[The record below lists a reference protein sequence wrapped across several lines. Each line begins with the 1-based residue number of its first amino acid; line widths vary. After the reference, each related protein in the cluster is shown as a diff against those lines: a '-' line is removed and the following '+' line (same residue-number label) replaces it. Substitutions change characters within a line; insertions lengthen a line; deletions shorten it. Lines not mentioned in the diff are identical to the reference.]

1 MNPKKPTL
9 ILNPVAGPV
18 WRRRKS
24 RQLIDHLKT
33 LYPDLTVHPTGRA
46 GDGERLARTLSSGAH
61 DLILAAGGD
70 GTYHEVING
79 MRGSPVPLGIL
90 PMGTGNSLIR
100 ELGLPTNPIEAATA
114 IRNGVV
120 RPIYLGQ
127 IGPASHASERGRTST
142 SSVEPLHPDFD
153 ELSRA
158 ASPVSEV
165 LASPDRAR
173 GVGASEEQNPHGPP
187 QGMAAMQAPAINY
200 RLFILMVGAGFDAS
214 IVRSVR
220 PGPKKLG
227 MLAYM
232 VAGIIQLFRYDYST
246 VTFRVD
252 GRGVKGTSGIIAKAR
267 CYGGPFAIVP
277 HVRLDRPELVLC
289 LFKGRGPL
297 TFMKY
302 TLGVMAGLHHRMKD
316 VEFHSGRTIEIEGTV
331 PLQADGEAIGTAPA
345 RLTIVPETLNLVFP
359 ATPPALYL

>member
-1 MNPKKPTL
+1 MDSEKPAL

-18 WRRRKS
+18 WRRWKAR
-24 RQLIDHLKT
+24 RLIKHLKT

-46 GDGERLARTLSSGAH
+46 GDGERLARTLSSGSH

-79 MRGSPVPLGIL
+79 MWGSSVPLGIL

-100 ELGLPTNPIEAATA
+100 ELGLPTNPVRAATA
-114 IRNGVV
+114 IRDGGV

-127 IGPASHASERGRTST
+127 CNH
-142 SSVEPLHPDFD
+142 
-153 ELSRA
+153 
-158 ASPVSEV
+158 
-165 LASPDRAR
+165 
-173 GVGASEEQNPHGPP
+173 
-187 QGMAAMQAPAINY
+187 

-214 IVRSVR
+214 IVRSVP
-220 PGPKKLG
+220 PGKKRLG

-252 GRGVKGTSGIIAKAR
+252 GREVKGTSGIIAKAR

-277 HVRLDRPELVLC
+277 HVRLEDPELVLC
-289 LFKGRGPL
+289 LFKGRGPI
-297 TFMKY
+297 TYMKY
-302 TLGVMAGLHHRMKD
+302 TLGVITGLHSRMKD
-316 VEFHSGRTIEIEGTV
+316 VEFHSGRKIEIESTV
-331 PLQADGEAIGTAPA
+331 PLQADGESIGCGPA
-345 RLTIVPETLNLVFP
+345 RLTIVPQTLNLVYP
-359 ATPPALYL
+359 AMPQA